1 MLSRRLSIEFEGLEV
16 AESPMMIPSL
26 SSRAN
31 VDVPRFLEA
40 ARGFLK
46 GPLLV
51 SAYDVRYS
59 ENFPKLDFPEIVILD
74 SGGYECS
81 QDQEISDIGLYRP
94 QARGWSAD
102 EYSSV
107 LDDWHRSVPT
117 VAVSYDDPLS
127 QLSIDEQIN
136 AATDFFRGRDGLM
149 KEMLLK
155 APRGKFISAD
165 SLTKSMEM
173 LSEFHFVGVTEKQL
187 GESVLD
193 RMTTLASLRMK
204 MEQSEVKRPI
214 HVFGSLDPV
223 TTPLYYFSGA
233 DMFDGLAWLR
243 FSLTDEGALYVESSE
258 PKKRGIERSVR
269 DNWMLA
275 VKENCS
281 YLADLRLR
289 MIRFSRSNDFDVF
302 GQNSGFFKNS
312 FELLKSRMGGVI

>member
-31 VDVPRFLEA
+31 LDVPRFLEA

-59 ENFPKLDFPEIVILD
+59 EDFPKLDFPEIVFLD

-81 QDQEISDIGLYRP
+81 QDQDISDIGLYRP
-94 QARGWSAD
+94 QALGWSAD

-107 LDDWHRSVPT
+107 LDEWRRSVPT
-117 VAVSYDDPLS
+117 VAISYDDPLS
-127 QLSIDEQIN
+127 QLSFDEQIR
-136 AATDFFRGRDGLM
+136 AAAGFFNGRGGLM
-149 KEMLLK
+149 KEILLK
-155 APRGKFISAD
+155 APRGQFISAD
-165 SLTKSMEM
+165 SLAGSMEM
-173 LSEFHFVGVTEKQL
+173 LSEFHIVGVTEKQL

-193 RMTTLASLRMK
+193 RMTTLASLRIR
-204 MEQSEVKRPI
+204 MEQLEVKRPI

-281 YLADLRLR
+281 YLTDLRLR
-289 MIRFSRSNDFDVF
+289 MVRFSKANDFDVF

-312 FELLKSRMGGVI
+312 YELLKSRMGGVI